1 MLNLSQEADLLR
13 KVPMFSKLEP
23 SKLKL
28 LAFTSESLRFEN
40 EEKLFH
46 VGDPADC
53 AYVIMSGE
61 VEIMVGAEDGT
72 EQPQFVRGS
81 NELIGEMGILTN
93 SPRSA
98 SVRAKGEVTAM
109 RINDE
114 AFIRLLRE
122 NSEIALDVMRQLVDR
137 VAQSTERVEELQ
149 GKVQRY
155 EAAYGPLSPDH

>member
-28 LAFTSESLRFEN
+28 LAFTSESFHFEN
-40 EEKLFH
+40 EEELFH
-46 VGDPADC
+46 IGDPSDC
-53 AYVIMSGE
+53 AYVIMTGE
-61 VEIMVGAEDGT
+61 VEIMVTTDKGE
-72 EQPQFVRGS
+72 EPFFVRGC
-81 NELIGEMGILTN
+81 NELIGEMGVITN

-114 AFIRLLRE
+114 ALLRLLGE
-122 NSEIALDVMRQLVDR
+122 HPEIALDVMRQLSVR
-137 VAQSTERVEELQ
+137 LGQSTERVEELQ
-149 GKVQRY
+149 NKLQHY
-155 EAAYGPLSPDH
+155 EALHGPLNSDH